1 MNKLKK
7 LTFILALGLSFSGA
21 QASDLRLDELFDSY
35 SSGEGGEINAR
46 GGTVYSGGEFTAR
59 FNQPRVSV
67 ASLQSPSIK
76 ASCGGVDMYAGS
88 FGFMSSDE
96 VVQVARG
103 VAQGAAVYFFDMAIE
118 SICSSC
124 SKTMSKIQSWIQAA
138 NKFARNSC
146 QNTNQF
152 LKSLESEQDDAS
164 DAAST
169 AGESTGLLSGV
180 DDAADGYL
188 NDLSEWVLSSDE
200 DEGSDTNKVKNAK
213 ANSTVDKIGELSG
226 ISLGDFGFMDFGGS
240 TNTESL
246 TNMML
251 TLMGATVSYYDTE
264 DKVTKVEPIER
275 GLDPKDFFI
284 TQSPDL
290 EYELV
295 KCDNAACLDPVR
307 EDKVLE
313 KSVRQFYREI
323 VKTGFDEITN
333 STEQSDEVKKL
344 QRLSGVQFSSY
355 LDMANDDNI
364 DHATMAR
371 WLADK
376 ITASAINQMGYGWE
390 LILKRLSSAQ
400 RDPQEGI
407 SLKGA
412 FKEDAK
418 EFRKALKEAQAE
430 LQKDISEQAKS
441 IQVFIAANNLAG
453 KNGS

>member
-1 MNKLKK
+1 MKFKT
-7 LTFILALGLSFSGA
+7 LTFILALGLGFSGA

-35 SSGEGGEINAR
+35 SSGSGGEINTR

-96 VVQVARG
+96 IVQVARG

-152 LKSLESEQDDAS
+152 LKSLESEQEDAS

-169 AGESTGLLSGV
+169 AGESTGLLAGV
-180 DDAADGYL
+180 DDTADGYL

-200 DEGSDTNKVKNAK
+200 DDGSDTNKVKNAK

-246 TNMML
+246 TNMLL
-251 TLMGATVSYYDTE
+251 TLMGGTISYYDTAE
-264 DKVTKVEPIER
+264 QMTKVKPINR
-275 GLDPKDFFI
+275 GLNPKDFFI
-284 TQSPDL
+284 SQSPDL
-290 EYELV
+290 EYELITCNDADCINV
-295 KCDNAACLDPVR
+295 GT
-307 EDKVLE
+307 EDRTLE

-323 VKTGFDEITN
+323 VKTGFDEIAN
-333 STEQSDEVKKL
+333 STEQSDEVRKL
-344 QRLSGVQFSSY
+344 QRLSKVQFSSY
-355 LDMANDDNI
+355 LDMANKNNI

-376 ITASAINQMGYGWE
+376 ITASAINQMGYGFE
-390 LILKRLSSAQ
+390 LILSRLSSAQ
-400 RDPQEGI
+400 RNPQEGI

-412 FKEDAK
+412 FKEDAR
-418 EFRKALKEAQAE
+418 EFRKALKEAHNE
-430 LQKDISEQAKS
+430 LQKDINEQAKS
-441 IQVFIAANNLAG
+441 IQVFLAANTLN
-453 KNGS
+453 KKKSS